1 MKKVKLSLD
10 ELAVESFSVAA
21 NDDVV
26 GTVLAN
32 IAPTGRTRDCP
43 CIELTSPY
51 VCG

>member
-1 MKKVKLSLD
+1 MQKLKLNMD
-10 ELAVESFSVAA
+10 ELSVESFGVSIEEE
-21 NDDVV
+21 V